1 MSAQSD
7 KSNAALKSL
16 DDWCRCI
23 TEDES
28 RRYSSAL
35 KLKANGDPFSRLGR
49 LYRWLSGDYT
59 ADDFEQSV
67 ELDEHNA
74 WVERAN
80 ARQAFLDRVAAA
92 DPDISWANSTG
103 NEPHPLE
110 GLITDE
116 TVRENFERSR
126 QWVNDTTRRAD
137 ESGEPSEN
145 GEDEAINE
153 SAEQTK
159 QGGIS
164 MFQMTAPDGT
174 MVEVPT
180 DWAMYMAAMSKK
192 IDSLNESI
200 RELASRTPHPTAN
213 STRMDARETVDRRVT
228 FENTPAN
235 HSLERQG
242 PARQQTQQTSNVQ
255 RPPPP
260 STPLSHRQRADEAWG
275 GGGSQNRQWSSTS
288 ASEIERQS
296 RGRTPQYSDDLNR
309 TSSGN
314 NRDIGQIVRRWGY
327 KFAGEPGESI
337 DTFLERIEESWE
349 LAKLTEF
356 EMLSALPE
364 LFVGVAATWV
374 RSNRSAWSTW
384 EQFTR
389 RIRRWCGVTDHVQQ
403 RLAHEVALRTQG
415 PEESVRDYITCLEA
429 MMRRMEPA
437 PSTEFQLATLHRNMK
452 PRLQQLVRRNEFQSI
467 ETLLDRAME
476 AELAV
481 EAEKSF
487 KLPPPPEMC
496 VYADLAYKPRKPAPP
511 RIKVAAVE
519 TKPPPTRTPQTSP
532 SLEETMA
539 KFAGMILEGIKK
551 IQAPNSAH
559 GAPPHV
565 SRPTTGNENNGAKK
579 KIAPKRH
586 GSKQPKRRQH
596 SSSSS
601 ESSGDERGKRS
612 SRKTASST
620 SPPRGATFHCYGCGA
635 PGVIRR
641 NCAKC
646 APENAQQTK

>member
-1 MSAQSD
+1 MSAPTA
-7 KSNAALKSL
+7 KPNGALQSL

-23 TEDES
+23 TEEETL
-28 RRYSSAL
+28 RYTSAL
-35 KLKANGDPFSRLGR
+35 KLRSDGDPFSRLGR
-49 LYRWLSGDYT
+49 LYRWLAGEYDT
-59 ADDFEQSV
+59 EDFEQSADA
-67 ELDEHNA
+67 DEHNA

-92 DPDISWANSTG
+92 DADISWANSTRD
-103 NEPHPLE
+103 EPHPLE
-110 GLITDE
+110 GLIADE
-116 TVRENFERSR
+116 TVNENFARSR
-126 QWVNDTTRRAD
+126 QWVSDNTRLHD
-137 ESGEPSEN
+137 DSPGHSEHVK
-145 GEDEAINE
+145 DRMSSQAKQ
-153 SAEQTK
+153 QTSR
-159 QGGIS
+159 GGMA
-164 MFQMTAPDGT
+164 MFSMTAPDGT
-174 MVEVPT
+174 TVEVPT

-200 RELASRTPHPTAN
+200 RELTTRTPHPAAN
-213 STRMDARETVDRRVT
+213 STRMDARDNADRRVT
-228 FENTPAN
+228 FENTSA
-235 HSLERQG
+235 RQNQDRHG
-242 PARQQTQQTSNVQ
+242 HPRQQTQQTSNEH
-255 RPPPP
+255 RHMPL
-260 STPLSHRQRADEAWG
+260 STPLSHRQRTDEAWG
-275 GGGSQNRQWSSTS
+275 EGGSQNRQGPSTS
-288 ASEIERQS
+288 APEIDRQS
-296 RGRTPQYSDDLNR
+296 RGRTLLYSDDLNR

-337 DTFLERIEESWE
+337 DTFLERVEESWE
-349 LAKLTEF
+349 LAKLTEA

-364 LFVGVAATWV
+364 LFIGVAATWV

-496 VYADLAYKPRKPAPP
+496 VYADLAYKPRKSAPP
-511 RIKVAAVE
+511 KIKVAAVE
-519 TKPPPTRTPQTSP
+519 AKSPPTRPPPTSS

-539 KFAGMILEGIKK
+539 KFAGMILDGIKK
-551 IQAPNSAH
+551 IQVPNPAH
-559 GAPPHV
+559 GATPHV
-565 SRPTTGNENNGAKK
+565 SRTSAGSEANGAKK
-579 KIAPKRH
+579 RTAPKRH
-586 GSKQPKRRQH
+586 GSKQSKRRQH

-601 ESSGDERGKRS
+601 ESSGDERGKRP

-620 SPPRGATFHCYGCGA
+620 SSPRGATFHCYGCGA

-646 APENAQQTK
+646 APENPQQTK